1 MTRFRIVLLSF
12 LVIQSYFASCQT
24 YWKIGNEHGDEILL
38 TIEVNRE
45 KNTFEAYSR
54 KDALKDLAG
63 IFTYTLAKAAGKLK
77 YPEIV
82 FIEGKAQ
89 TKNDTLIL
97 NGNFNYFDKQFLFSA
112 SIFSNQF
119 NGRYLD
125 NRGNPHPLK
134 GIKVADSKPIR
145 DYASM
150 ITAAFALTE
159 KSLVNPAWLKSDEWL
174 DFKRKVNSLK
184 IKISDDY
191 ELAATYFWLG
201 KKLPFSPYEINKSRP
216 HNIVKNRKSL
226 AGIREIKAN
235 SVFFDGNSL
244 PANQKDMDS
253 LAMIINKR
261 GYHNL
266 IIDFRGNS
274 RLSAAAA
281 FLLINYLSDQPF
293 DAGVFLTRKWYD
305 HNSGI
310 PHVQD
315 YQKLFRSL
323 IGSDFPAGELYNEE
337 GWYVNINPGAR
348 AFKGKVFLLTDSKT
362 SKVAELTT
370 YVIKDRKFATIVG
383 QKTAGLTVLAGNL
396 KLNSEYDLIIPEC
409 DFYTVEGKNL
419 NRIGIEPDI
428 SKSGDDVMKYI
439 FSAL

>member
-1 MTRFRIVLLSF
+1 
-12 LVIQSYFASCQT
+12 
-24 YWKIGNEHGDEILL
+24 
-38 TIEVNRE
+38 
-45 KNTFEAYSR
+45 
-54 KDALKDLAG
+54 
-63 IFTYTLAKAAGKLK
+63 
-77 YPEIV
+77 
-82 FIEGKAQ
+82 
-89 TKNDTLIL
+89 
-97 NGNFNYFDKQFLFSA
+97 
-112 SIFSNQF
+112 
-119 NGRYLD
+119 
-125 NRGNPHPLK
+125 
-134 GIKVADSKPIR
+134 
-145 DYASM
+145 
-150 ITAAFALTE
+150 
-159 KSLVNPAWLKSDEWL
+159 
-174 DFKRKVNSLK
+174 
-184 IKISDDY
+184 
-191 ELAATYFWLG
+191 
-201 KKLPFSPYEINKSRP
+201 
-216 HNIVKNRKSL
+216 
-226 AGIREIKAN
+226 
-235 SVFFDGNSL
+235 
-244 PANQKDMDS
+244 MDS